1 MRTEHTGRRM
11 NDGEASF
18 LPGDIAGGR
27 YRILRQIGE
36 GGMGQVY
43 AAEDLRLDGR
53 LRALKL
59 KPAGGAGELLSVEE
73 AHMQMQLS
81 HAHLPQLYD
90 YFPAENGR
98 GEMLVMDYVEGHT
111 LEELI
116 AAREAPLSATD
127 TASIALQLCSALG
140 YLHAQSPPIVHRDL
154 KPSNVM
160 IDRAGGV
167 KLIDFGIARRFLP
180 SQAADTTQLGTPGY
194 AAPEQLTGQQS
205 DARTD
210 MYGLGCL
217 LCLLLT
223 GKLPELALRG
233 HAGRGALPPWLERL
247 LQPERGRRFTSMME
261 AAAAIADW
269 AAVDFYSKRSTPL
282 ATGLRQGGFSSGKA
296 VGDSQQVQV
305 SILSVSPGSGATF
318 ITLMLA
324 RLLAEIGF
332 SVQAVEIQSGQ
343 PHWHAL
349 LGANSGSLPT
359 ALDPRYVT
367 LREGGVE
374 WLLKGP
380 HAGSQSRPDDD
391 ARLGL
396 MLHGDGRQIQLL
408 DWSSGWERPE
418 ALNRL
423 RSSSLI
429 IAVAD
434 PDPSRWSAERME
446 LLEELTGE
454 LRTSER
460 GTSRGT
466 RTSKGMLW
474 AANKDVTF
482 ARRREWL
489 GMLPCRPD
497 AFIPFLPPEDW
508 YMMLW
513 QGFPLPRKGR
523 SASRLRASMKPLTEA
538 VQRQYAIRLNYK
550 Q

>member
-1 MRTEHTGRRM
+1 MRSENTGRRIIS
-11 NDGEASF
+11 DEATF

-43 AAEDLRLDGR
+43 AAEDMRLDGR

-73 AHMQMQLS
+73 ARMQMQLS

-90 YFPAENGR
+90 YFPAEKGR

-116 AAREAPLSATD
+116 AARGTPMSATD

-140 YLHAQSPPIVHRDL
+140 YLHAQSPPIIHRDL

-160 IDRAGGV
+160 IERAGGV

-180 SQAADTTQLGTPGY
+180 SQAADTTQLGTPGF
-194 AAPEQLTGQQS
+194 AAPEQLAGEQS

-223 GKLPELALRG
+223 GKPPELALRG
-233 HAGRGALPPWLERL
+233 HAGRAALPPWLERL
-247 LQPERGRRFTSMME
+247 LQPERSRRFANMIE
-261 AAAAIADW
+261 AAGAIADW
-269 AAVDFYSKRSTPL
+269 AAVDFDGKRNNHP
-282 ATGLRQGGFSSGKA
+282 AAGLRLGGFSKEKA
-296 VGDSQQVQV
+296 AGNSQQAQL
-305 SILSVSPGSGATF
+305 SILSLSPGSGATF

-324 RLLAEIGF
+324 RLLAEIGLP
-332 SVQAVEIQSGQ
+332 VQAIEIQSGQ

-380 HAGSQSRPDDD
+380 RTRLHSRLDDE

-396 MLHGDGRQIQLL
+396 MLHGEGHRVQLL
-408 DWSSGWERPE
+408 DWSSDWKGPD
-418 ALNRL
+418 ALSRL

-446 LLEELTGE
+446 LLEKLNGE

-460 GTSRGT
+460 GTG
-466 RTSKGMLW
+466 KGILW
-474 AANKDVTF
+474 AANKDVAF
-482 ARRREWL
+482 AGRREWL
-489 GMLPCRPD
+489 SMLPNRPD

-513 QGFPLPRKGR
+513 QGFPLPHKGR
-523 SASRLRASMKPLTEA
+523 SANRLRAGLKPLVEA
-538 VQRQYAIRLNYK
+538 VQRRL
-550 Q
+550 QTT